1 MGKWSLGLLGL
12 FCCVTIDAV
21 AFANRDSLIQESL
34 KNIRNPKVLE
44 GLSDALLEYE
54 DSEMQARGY
63 FVKGLAY
70 NYAAKA
76 NESSEAYRKALSFMH
91 PDSIY
96 DQRFTYPVVLRNLG
110 ISYYRSQNFQKG
122 DSVFVRLRD
131 LAIAKG
137 DSLDIAM
144 AQKSMANAMMMREDF
159 DSAVVLMKEAV
170 RIQEKLD
177 YQGVPLTYLSMG
189 SVFGRMSQ
197 PEEANRW
204 FKLALTKLRNG
215 KAPDRRMEGRV
226 LNNIAVA
233 FRDMDQL
240 DSAQYY
246 LKEALAI
253 HKALGSIFDQVE
265 VRGNLARNAIEMGML
280 DTAHRYLDEALTMV
294 DENNPRSSQ
303 VLQNI
308 SLLSFDLAIKEK
320 DLADADKWFTKF
332 VSDLGYSRIK
342 SDYRVMESLGRY
354 FELKGEADSALAY
367 FKASDAIQESLQKQ
381 QDARAIKKAANDVEL
396 IGLKSEQVK
405 LKARYRK
412 IFTYAILIFGFS
424 FIVLWLYWRFRGK
437 KVEELSSQLG
447 QEVQFQF
454 QDKNQIQELRLDDKV
469 NEEKAQLKLKSKAV
483 LSVSEIIYAQ
493 SEGHYVSLFL
503 DGKTNPEVDRSSLKA
518 LQEELRDFDFQRIH
532 RSYLVNCKYL
542 KAVYATKVLLNN
554 GTELPVSRTY
564 KDDLQARF
572 KEKPLD

>member
-12 FCCVTIDAV
+12 FCCITIEAV

-189 SVFGRMSQ
+189 SV
-197 PEEANRW
+197 
-204 FKLALTKLRNG
+204 L
-215 KAPDRRMEGRV
+215 
-226 LNNIAVA
+226 VA
-233 FRDMDQL
+233 CL
-240 DSAQYY
+240 
-246 LKEALAI
+246 
-253 HKALGSIFDQVE
+253 
-265 VRGNLARNAIEMGML
+265 
-280 DTAHRYLDEALTMV
+280 
-294 DENNPRSSQ
+294 NPRRP
-303 VLQNI
+303 I
-308 SLLSFDLAIKEK
+308 D
-320 DLADADKWFTKF
+320 
-332 VSDLGYSRIK
+332 
-342 SDYRVMESLGRY
+342 
-354 FELKGEADSALAY
+354 
-367 FKASDAIQESLQKQ
+367 
-381 QDARAIKKAANDVEL
+381 
-396 IGLKSEQVK
+396 GLN
-405 LKARYRK
+405 
-412 IFTYAILIFGFS
+412 
-424 FIVLWLYWRFRGK
+424 W
-437 KVEELSSQLG
+437 
-447 QEVQFQF
+447 
-454 QDKNQIQELRLDDKV
+454 
-469 NEEKAQLKLKSKAV
+469 
-483 LSVSEIIYAQ
+483 
-493 SEGHYVSLFL
+493 
-503 DGKTNPEVDRSSLKA
+503 P
-518 LQEELRDFDFQRIH
+518 
-532 RSYLVNCKYL
+532 
-542 KAVYATKVLLNN
+542 
-554 GTELPVSRTY
+554 
-564 KDDLQARF
+564 
-572 KEKPLD
+572 